1 MEYALLAVLIVGFAG
16 LGFLLL
22 RKNSPAASE
31 SDIAR
36 RKGELEGQNKQ
47 MFAQLADLKA
57 QLGSAQRERD
67 QLQKQLAKH
76 EEAVERKE
84 QDFALKV
91 QNLNKAEQALKEE
104 RARVIREE
112 EERQKKAL
120 EERDR
125 LWANHEISVVA
136 ALTDLCKLPTLSFTS
151 FTNTN
156 LPDGFDGTL
165 KPDFMIEFLGQ
176 YIVFDAKVSRAKNG
190 IRGYIDDQVKKTVEK
205 VKHNTLIHPWIFL
218 VVPAS
223 SLAELKQHHYVVEGY
238 HLYVVCI
245 ETLPAVLNSLKH
257 ITRYEFA
264 EQLDPQKRENLI
276 QLVAEMDFHISTRNA
291 TEIFLAQSGINVLEK
306 AKKID
311 PEIWAEAQVKKQDMK
326 VPTFNELKKLVNDA
340 AAQEEAIQSLISPK
354 VAIKKKDLE
363 RAKQSIVEQL
373 F

>member
-1 MEYALLAVLIVGFAG
+1 MEYALFAVLVIGFAG

-22 RKNSPAASE
+22 KKNSPVSE

-47 MFAQLADLKA
+47 MYAQVVDLKA
-57 QLGSAQRERD
+57 QLTQLQKERD
-67 QLQKQLAKH
+67 QLQKQLSKH
-76 EEAVERKE
+76 EEAIERRE
-84 QDFALKV
+84 QDFSLKV
-91 QNLNKAEQALKEE
+91 QNLNKAEQAFKEE
-104 RARVIREE
+104 RARVIRED
-112 EERQKKAL
+112 EERQKQMM

-125 LWANHEISVVA
+125 LWANHEQSVIA
-136 ALTDLCKLPTLSFTS
+136 SLTDLCKLPTLSFS
-151 FTNTN
+151 SYTNTN
-156 LPDGFDGTL
+156 LPDGFDGSL

-176 YIVFDAKVSRAKNG
+176 YVIFDAKVSKAKSLKT
-190 IRGYIDDQVKKTVEK
+190 YIEDQVKKTVEK
-205 VKHNTLIHPWIFL
+205 VKSNAHIYPWIFL
-218 VVPAS
+218 VVPAA

-340 AAQEEAIQSLISPK
+340 AAQEEAIQSLTSPK